1 MLDISREQSTII
13 KGVAISMMLFLHL
26 FNGQHTDL
34 CTSLFYIGDVPLA
47 LWLTWACNP
56 VSFFLLLSGY
66 GLACKYEKGSL
77 SPRNQSS
84 RIFNLYLHY
93 WIVLAIFLVIG
104 HLLYPS
110 RYPGS
115 LSTLIANVIGW
126 NTDYCSEMWFLLPYS
141 LVSLTSL
148 YIIRIIDRI
157 GLLWALLVTACLQLF
172 TSFMISRFGVFFY
185 THMLAYQPLLFI
197 HMLYSFTLG
206 VALRRTSLHLNLKQV
221 TPLCQAIIVLCIIA
235 LVILQCVIRFGMG
248 YMYNTPLIVILL
260 CQLHFPRAIK
270 IVLMELGRKSMPIWM
285 IHCWLAYYLF
295 QPQVYSLKY
304 PVLIFIGLAVASYLL
319 AIVVLWIARM
329 IQQSIVALTLRK

>member
-1 MLDISREQSTII
+1 
-13 KGVAISMMLFLHL
+13 
-26 FNGQHTDL
+26 
-34 CTSLFYIGDVPLA
+34 
-47 LWLTWACNP
+47 
-56 VSFFLLLSGY
+56 
-66 GLACKYEKGSL
+66 
-77 SPRNQSS
+77 
-84 RIFNLYLHY
+84 
-93 WIVLAIFLVIG
+93 
-104 HLLYPS
+104 
-110 RYPGS
+110 
-115 LSTLIANVIGW
+115 
-126 NTDYCSEMWFLLPYS
+126 
-141 LVSLTSL
+141 
-148 YIIRIIDRI
+148 
-157 GLLWALLVTACLQLF
+157 
-172 TSFMISRFGVFFY
+172 
-185 THMLAYQPLLFI
+185 MLAYQPLLFI

-319 AIVVLWIARM
+319 AIVVLWIARK
-329 IQQSIVALTLRK
+329 IQQSIVVLTLRK